1 MEYGVFDYFDISLPN
16 KSQDDLYVD
25 VNIVC
30 GETLLA
36 AEISIHPSIPI
47 AYTATYVWDGVIL
60 VDDNSGLLMLRAI
73 AGTCA
78 LESGSKPGS
87 GALGASWACVQN
99 IMAQYMYPC
108 VE

>member
-36 AEISIHPSIPI
+36 AEISIHPIHPSTI
-47 AYTATYVWDGVIL
+47 AYTATSVWDGVIL

-73 AGTCA
+73 AGTGCFFF
-78 LESGSKPGS
+78 
-87 GALGASWACVQN
+87 
-99 IMAQYMYPC
+99 
-108 VE
+108 